1 MAAAPRTDEGRSE
14 APPNAREEGKA
25 VARPSARQW
34 AMLALFALGTLA
46 LGTLSGLSSIRVSD
60 EYQDLEAPA
69 WAPPSWVFGP
79 VWTVLY
85 LMVGTAA
92 WEAWRRGASR
102 RTLALWGA
110 QLAAN
115 LAWTPLFFG
124 LGQRGWALADIVLL
138 LALVVAT
145 IFAFA
150 RRDRLA
156 AWLMVPYAG
165 WVTFATA
172 LNAAFWWLNRA

>member
-1 MAAAPRTDEGRSE
+1 MAAPSTDDEESVGSRSM
-14 APPNAREEGKA
+14 RESGKA
-25 VARPSARQW
+25 LGRPSARQL
-34 AMLALFALGTLA
+34 AMLALFVLGTLA

-60 EYQDLEAPA
+60 EYQDLEAPS

-85 LMVGTAA
+85 LMVGTAS
-92 WEAWRRGASR
+92 WQAWRRGASAK
-102 RTLALWGA
+102 TLGLWGA

-145 IFAFA
+145 TLAFA
-150 RRDRLA
+150 RVDRLA

-172 LNAAFWWLNRA
+172 LNAAFWWLNR